1 MNELRNAPLTAE
13 KIAPRHHEQR
23 AYVYVRQ
30 SSPQQ
35 VQHHRESQRNQYALV
50 ERAVALGWPPER
62 VQIIDAD
69 LGQSGQDGQR
79 PGFRELVAEVSL
91 GRVGLILAYEAS
103 RLARN
108 NADWYAL
115 LDLAALRGTLLA
127 DTEGVYDPRSHN
139 DRLLLGLRGMLSEA
153 ELHLLQLRLAAGR
166 QRQIERGELRQHLPT
181 GLVRLEDGRVVK
193 DPDLQVQRTLALVF
207 ARFAE
212 LGSCQKVLR
221 RFRDEGLRLPRRQ
234 TSGPEAG
241 VLLWK
246 APSEHV
252 IYEILHNPAYA
263 GAFVY
268 GRHRRHPDRRPGQHA
283 PRVRCP
289 LEEWAAIRRDAY
301 PAYLSWEEFVANQA
315 RLHDNGNR
323 YRERMRGAARN
334 GAALLVGLVVCGRCG
349 RQMQLEY
356 KAHHRYVCA
365 AQGKERGAGLCLH
378 LDGPS
383 IDAVVVAAFFEA
395 LRPAELDLLDAVLTA
410 QEADRARLAQQYADQ
425 VTRAEYEARLAQR
438 QYLAADPDNR
448 LVAGELER
456 RWELAL
462 RALAEAREAA
472 ERFAASPAVPTLDA
486 TMRTQVRD
494 LGQHLPALWESGQLT
509 PAHKKELLR
518 SLIRRVVLTK
528 PRPDTVTATVIWVSG
543 AMTPLT
549 IRPPLN
555 RTANLG
561 EYDRLV
567 ARLGALCAAG
577 YQDGAIARQLT
588 AEGFRSAHHDHVP
601 TTLVTRLRRQQGFPS
616 LTTQFRQQA
625 RIDGQ
630 WTVWG
635 LARALH
641 VDRDW
646 LYARIKDGTL
656 PATRHPAI
664 GHYLIPDD
672 PAVLAQLKARR
683 PAGRQM

>member
-1 MNELRNAPLTAE
+1 MNDQRSVPLTAE
-13 KIAPRHHEQR
+13 KIAPHHCEQR

-35 VQHHRESQRNQYALV
+35 VRHHQESQRNQYALV
-50 ERAVALGWPPER
+50 ERAVALGWPPEH
-62 VQIIDAD
+62 VHIIDAD

-127 DTEGVYDPRSHN
+127 DTEGIYDPRNHN

-153 ELHLLQLRLAAGR
+153 ELHLLQLRMAAGR
-166 QRQIERGELRQHLPT
+166 QRQIERGEYRQHLPT

-207 ARFAE
+207 ARFAA

-234 TSGPEAG
+234 TSGPEVG

-246 APSEHV
+246 PPSEHV

-268 GRHRRHPDRRPGQHA
+268 GRHRRHPDSRPGQHS
-283 PRVRCP
+283 PRINCS
-289 LEEWAAIRRDAY
+289 LEEWAVIRRDAY

-334 GAALLVGLVVCGRCG
+334 GSALLAGLVVCGQCG

-356 KAHHRYVCA
+356 KAHHRYVCT

-395 LRPAELDLLDAVLTA
+395 LQPAELDLLDAVLAA
-410 QEADRARLAQQYADQ
+410 QEADRARLAQQYTDQ
-425 VTRAEYEARLAQR
+425 VARAEYEARLAQR

-462 RALAEAREAA
+462 RALAEAHEAA
-472 ERFAASPAVPTLDA
+472 ERFATAPTVPILDA
-486 TMRTQVRD
+486 TMRTQLRD
-494 LGQHLPALWESGQLT
+494 LGQYLPALWASGQLT

-518 SLIRRVVLTK
+518 SLIRRIVLTK
-528 PRPDTVTATVIWVSG
+528 PRPDTVVATVIWVSG

-549 IRPPLN
+549 AHPPLN

-561 EYDRLV
+561 EYNRLV
-567 ARLGALCAAG
+567 ARLGTLCAAG

-601 TTLVTRLRRQQGFPS
+601 TTLVTRLRRQHGFPS
-616 LTTQFRQQA
+616 LTTQFRHHA

-656 PATRHPAI
+656 PATRHPVI

-672 PAVLAQLKARR
+672 PAVLAQLKALL
-683 PAGRQM
+683 PVGRQM

>member
-1 MNELRNAPLTAE
+1 VNNLHSAPLAAG
-13 KIAPRHHEQR
+13 KISPRHYEQR

-35 VQHHRESQRNQYALV
+35 VLHHRESQRNQYALV
-50 ERAVALGWPPER
+50 ERAVALGWPPDR
-62 VQIIDAD
+62 IHIIDAD

-166 QRQIERGELRQHLPT
+166 QRQIERGDYRQHLPT
-181 GLVRLEDGRVVK
+181 GLVRREDGGVAK

-234 TSGPEAG
+234 TSGPAAG

-246 APSEHV
+246 PPSAHV
-252 IYEILHNPAYA
+252 LYEILHNPAYA

-268 GRHRRHPDRRPGQHA
+268 GRHRRHPDSRPGQHA
-283 PRVRCP
+283 PRVACP
-289 LEEWAAIRRDAY
+289 SEEWAVIRRDAY
-301 PAYLSWEEFVANQA
+301 PAYLSWEDFVANQA
-315 RLHDNGNR
+315 RLRDNGNR
-323 YRERMRGAARN
+323 YRERTRGAARN
-334 GAALLVGLVVCGRCG
+334 GRALLAGLVVCGRCG

-395 LRPAELDLLDAVLTA
+395 LQPAELDLLDAVLAA

-425 VTRAEYEARLAQR
+425 VARAEYEARLAQR

-462 RALAEAREAA
+462 RAVAEAREAA
-472 ERFAASPAVPTLDA
+472 ERFVATPAVPPLDA
-486 TMRTQVRD
+486 TMRAQLRD
-494 LGQHLPALWESGQLT
+494 LGRHLPTLWDSGQLT

-528 PRPDTVTATVIWVSG
+528 PLPDTVTATVIWVSG

-549 IRPPLN
+549 ARPPLN

-567 ARLGALCAAG
+567 ARLGKLCAAG

-601 TTLVTRLRRQQGFPS
+601 TTLVTRLRRQHGFPS

-656 PATRHPAI
+656 PAARHPVI

-672 PAVLAQLKARR
+672 PDLLAQLQALLSV
-683 PAGRQM
+683 GRQM